1 MKAIKFFAITAMAAA
16 MFTSCSS
23 EDELS
28 QSNYPSDN
36 IIRITAGVNNA
47 KTRADESAGTPLTN
61 PLSLTVVNK
70 NTTDPVLAKKYTYVG
85 KVFTKDENEVWTC
98 SETTPLLWQ
107 NSETSVDI
115 VAFAP
120 AVKENP
126 FANVYNNETREF
138 NVFSYSVAANQSQSK
153 AFDENDL
160 LYNYTPGFVPSGTNL
175 DENGKLSIQMN
186 HAFCMIDI
194 VVTLGTEFNVSGI
207 PTTSPI
213 TEVTLGGTIIDANVN
228 VTSANK
234 VTASTTAAAQDITA
248 TPGAF
253 TKPEND
259 DKEKSCI
266 SHFSCIAI
274 PQTVAEKTF
283 KVSLK
288 TAGKRYE
295 WTSEKEV
302 KLESGYR
309 YKLELSMGNNVV
321 LLKDAISASP
331 WGNGEGGSLETD

>member
-16 MFTSCSS
+16 MFSSCSS

-47 KTRADESAGTPLTN
+47 KTRADETAGTPLEK
-61 PLSLTVVNK
+61 PLSLTVVNN
-70 NTTDPVLAKKYTYVG
+70 NTTNTELAKKYTYVN
-85 KVFTKDENEVWTC
+85 KVFSKNDNVWTC
-98 SETTPLLWQ
+98 SETLLWQ
-107 NSETSVDI
+107 NDTQPVDI

-120 AVKENP
+120 AVNENT
-126 FANVYNNETREF
+126 FATVYDKNTRKF
-138 NVFSYSVAANQSQSK
+138 SGFSYSVAAKQSEKS
-153 AFDENDL
+153 DNNDL
-160 LYNYTPGFVPSGTNL
+160 LYNYTPGFVPGGTNL
-175 DENGKLSIQMN
+175 DKDGKLSIKMN

-194 VVTLGTEFNVSGI
+194 VVTLGTEFNVDGVPS
-207 PTTSPI
+207 TSPI
-213 TEVTLGGTIIDANVN
+213 TEVTLGGTKIDADVE
-228 VTSANK
+228 VTNTDVK
-234 VTASTTAAAQDITA
+234 VTASTTAAAKDITA

-266 SHFSCIAI
+266 SNFSCITV
-274 PQTVAEKTF
+274 PQNVAEKTF

-295 WTSEKEV
+295 WTSEAPVE
-302 KLESGYR
+302 LLSGYR
-309 YKLELSMGNNVV
+309 YKLELSMGNDVV
-321 LLKDAISASP
+321 LLKNDISASP
-331 WGNGEGGSLETD
+331 WEKGNGEGGSLETD

>member
-16 MFTSCSS
+16 MFTSCSN

-47 KTRADESAGTPLTN
+47 KTRAEGTAGTPLKN

-126 FANVYNNETREF
+126 FTNVYNNETREF
-138 NVFSYSVAANQSQSK
+138 RSFSYSVADNQSTSS
-153 AFDENDL
+153 DNNDL
-160 LYNYTPGFVPSGTNL
+160 LYYYAPNFKPGESL
-175 DENGKLSIQMN
+175 KDGKLSIQMN

-194 VVTLGTEFNVSGI
+194 IVTLGTEFNVSGI
-207 PTTSPI
+207 PSASPI
-213 TEVTLGGTIIDANVN
+213 TEVTLGGTIIEANVN
-228 VTSANK
+228 VTNGTDK
-234 VTASTTAAAQDITA
+234 VTASTTAAAKDITA
-248 TPGAF
+248 TKGDFDTPAD
-253 TKPEND
+253 N

-266 SHFSCIAI
+266 SRFSCITV
-274 PQTVAEKTF
+274 PQNVAAKTF

-288 TAGKRYE
+288 TAGKQYE
-295 WTSEKEV
+295 WTSADLVELK
-302 KLESGYR
+302 SGYR
-309 YKLELSMGNNVV
+309 YTLELSMGNDVV
-321 LLKDAISASP
+321 LLKGGSISATP
-331 WGNGEGGSLETD
+331 WGNGTGGSLETD